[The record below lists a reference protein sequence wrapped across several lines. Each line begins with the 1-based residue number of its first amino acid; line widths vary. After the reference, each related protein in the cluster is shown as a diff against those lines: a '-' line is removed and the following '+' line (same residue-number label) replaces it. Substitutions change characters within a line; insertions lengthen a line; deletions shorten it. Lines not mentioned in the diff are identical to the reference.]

1 MGDIRALTIA
11 NLPTLTNRSAVSL
24 LYREHPEYFV
34 NVATAENYYTAYVA
48 NHRDFRQHGTA
59 GYGMANTRLGKLQL
73 QGGLRWELT
82 ESESRE
88 FDPLT
93 AAQVALKYPISA
105 TTRRATTVEGMHY
118 QFFSQPRTSR
128 EGDYAN
134 FFPSASLKYSVRP
147 NLQAQV
153 GYSYAISRPPV
164 DALAGVWSIND
175 QALLI
180 TAPNPNL
187 KPEKS
192 DNYVAR
198 LAYYF
203 EPVGSFTFLVQQTEI
218 SDQRVTVRGKAA
230 DFGFENDPDYA
241 TYEFQSLTNN
251 NTLYRYRSLELAY
264 NQNLSFL
271 PSFLRTTNVNVSY
284 TRNYANQYFPGVT
297 PHKVSGAMGW
307 SIRGLSLRAG
317 AVWQDDTPFTTVFGR
332 YQRHNLKLDLSGGYK
347 LSART
352 SLFFQGRNLLNDP
365 HLLYEGDPTR
375 NIPAALYR
383 YGNYGVSWS
392 LGVRGNF

>member
-1 MGDIRALTIA
+1 M
-11 NLPTLTNRSAVSL
+11 
-24 LYREHPEYFV
+24 
-34 NVATAENYYTAYVA
+34 
-48 NHRDFRQHGTA
+48 Q
-59 GYGMANTRLGKLQL
+59 
-73 QGGLRWELT
+73 
-82 ESESRE
+82 
-88 FDPLT
+88 
-93 AAQVALKYPISA
+93 
-105 TTRRATTVEGMHY
+105 Y

-198 LAYYF
+198 VAYYF
-203 EPVGSFTFLVQQTEI
+203 EPVGSFTVLVQQTEI

-271 PSFLRTTNVNVSY
+271 PSFLRTTTVNVSY

-297 PHKVSGAMGW
+297 PHKVSGAVGW

-352 SLFFQGRNLLNDP
+352 SLFFQGRNILNDP

>member
-1 MGDIRALTIA
+1 M
-11 NLPTLTNRSAVSL
+11 
-24 LYREHPEYFV
+24 
-34 NVATAENYYTAYVA
+34 
-48 NHRDFRQHGTA
+48 
-59 GYGMANTRLGKLQL
+59 
-73 QGGLRWELT
+73 
-82 ESESRE
+82 
-88 FDPLT
+88 
-93 AAQVALKYPISA
+93 
-105 TTRRATTVEGMHY
+105 
-118 QFFSQPRTSR
+118 
-128 EGDYAN
+128 
-134 FFPSASLKYSVRP
+134 
-147 NLQAQV
+147 
-153 GYSYAISRPPV
+153 
-164 DALAGVWSIND
+164 
-175 QALLI
+175 
-180 TAPNPNL
+180 
-187 KPEKS
+187 
-192 DNYVAR
+192 
-198 LAYYF
+198 
-203 EPVGSFTFLVQQTEI
+203 
-218 SDQRVTVRGKAA
+218 TVRGKAA

-271 PSFLRTTNVNVSY
+271 PGFLRTTNVNVSY

-332 YQRHNLKLDLSGGYK
+332 YQRHNFKLDLSGGYK
-347 LSART
+347 LSPRT

-383 YGNYGVSWS
+383 YGNFGVSWS

>member
-1 MGDIRALTIA
+1 
-11 NLPTLTNRSAVSL
+11 
-24 LYREHPEYFV
+24 
-34 NVATAENYYTAYVA
+34 
-48 NHRDFRQHGTA
+48 
-59 GYGMANTRLGKLQL
+59 
-73 QGGLRWELT
+73 LRWELT

-93 AAQVALKYPISA
+93 AAQVALRYPISA
-105 TTRRATTVEGMHY
+105 TTRRATTVEGMQY

-198 LAYYF
+198 VAYYF
-203 EPVGSFTFLVQQTEI
+203 EPVGSFTVLVQQTEI

-271 PSFLRTTNVNVSY
+271 PSFLRTTTVNVSY